1 MIKTARTFK
10 RLLMKPIKI
19 VLIMTISLYLG
30 ACAIKPVP
38 EMIGPEYQLFSQAEK
53 MLKAKSYEE
62 ALALFRQYWEQ
73 FPDAPLADD
82 ALMKMG
88 SIHTIL
94 GDFEQAIS
102 TYQRLI
108 DTYPDSHFISDA
120 RFEILVTYYN
130 QGEYGDVIEQASS
143 FLKQKPSRAHIVR
156 TYILLGDTY
165 KAVNSL
171 RDAVNHYIMALKISK
186 ELEKD
191 SIIRKLQDAVW
202 RLEPEDIATLFN
214 QVKDDALKGY
224 LMFHLGLNYA
234 EEERYDEALKV
245 LTNFLEKFPQ
255 HENMAQ
261 AKSLIA
267 AINKKSVYSRYT
279 IGCLLPL
286 SGPYETYGKGA
297 LKGIQLAFNQF
308 TSKNRQPSI
317 KIIVK
322 DTASDSVKAAGAV
335 KELFEE
341 NVAAIIGPVV
351 TAGSAARE
359 AQKYGIPIITLTQ
372 KDSIPQIGEY
382 VFRNFI
388 TPGMQVKTL
397 VSYAVEK
404 LGLKSYAILYP
415 DEKYGK
421 TFMNLFWDEV
431 IAHEGKVVGVES
443 YRPEGTDFADPIKKL
458 VGLYYEVPEELKNID
473 EKTGENKTDEPIE
486 NIVENLLLPLV
497 EESESWN
504 MKENE
509 EPEAIVDFDAVF
521 IPDAPK
527 KSGLI
532 IPQLAFYDIKD
543 IYLFGTNLWH
553 SDSLIDMTLKH
564 AQGAIMPDGF
574 FAESKSEN
582 VKQFVDSY
590 NDIFQQKP
598 GFIEAA
604 AYDTAL
610 ILFQMV
616 SRSDVRFRSALK
628 NELKRI
634 TGFQGVSG
642 LTSFDNDGDAVK
654 NLYLLQI
661 RGQSFV
667 ELEQR

>member
-1 MIKTARTFK
+1 MY
-10 RLLMKPIKI
+10 MKPIKI
-19 VLIMTISLYLG
+19 FLLMTTALFLG

-38 EMIGPEYQLFSQAEK
+38 EKVGPEQQLFSQAEK
-53 MLKAKSYEE
+53 MLQEKSYEK
-62 ALALFRQYWEQ
+62 ALAQFREYHER
-73 FPDAPLADD
+73 FPDAPLADA

-94 GDFEQAIS
+94 GDFEQARNI
-102 TYQRLI
+102 YQRLI
-108 DTYPDSHFISDA
+108 DEYPGSNFVPDA
-120 RFEILVTYYN
+120 WFEILVTYYN
-130 QGEYGDVIEQASS
+130 QGEYGNVIEQAPH
-143 FLKQKPSRAHIVR
+143 FLKQKPSRAHILR
-156 TYILLGDTY
+156 TYVLLGDTY
-165 KAVNSL
+165 KAMSSPK
-171 RDAVNHYIMALKISK
+171 DAINYYIMALRKAK
-186 ELEKD
+186 DMEKD
-191 SIIRKLQDAVW
+191 SIVKKLKDAVW
-202 RLEPEDIATLFN
+202 ELGPEDIATLFN
-214 QVKDDALKGY
+214 QVEDDVLKGY
-224 LMFHLGLNYA
+224 LMFQLGLNYA

-245 LTNFLEKFPQ
+245 LTAFTEKFPG
-255 HENMAQ
+255 HENMQ
-261 AKSLIA
+261 LAKSLIES
-267 AINKKSVYSRYT
+267 INKKSVYSRYT

-308 TSKNRQPSI
+308 NNRNPQPSV

-322 DTASDSVKAAGAV
+322 DTASDSDKAAVAV

-359 AQKYGIPIITLTQ
+359 AQNYGIPIITLTQ
-372 KDSIPQIGEY
+372 KDNIPEIGEY

-388 TPGMQVKTL
+388 TPGMQVKVL
-397 VSYAVEK
+397 VSYAVEE
-404 LGLKSYAILYP
+404 LGLKSFAILYP

-431 IAHEGKVVGVES
+431 IAHDGKVVGAES
-443 YRPEGTDFADPIKKL
+443 YKPDGTDFADPIKKL

-473 EKTGENKTDEPIE
+473 ATANENKTDKTTTE
-486 NIVENLLLPLV
+486 NIVETLLSPLD
-497 EESESWN
+497 EQSESLDL
-504 MKENE
+504 KENE
-509 EPEAIVDFDAVF
+509 GPEAVVDFDAIF

-532 IPQLAFYDIKD
+532 IPQLAFYDVKD
-543 IYLFGTNLWH
+543 TYLFGTNLWH
-553 SDSLIDMTLKH
+553 SDTLIDMTFKH

-574 FAESKSEN
+574 FAESRSKN

-590 NDIFQQKP
+590 NEIFHQKP

-616 SRSDVRFRSALK
+616 SRPDIRFRSVLK
-628 NELKRI
+628 NELKRLQ
-634 TGFQGVSG
+634 GFQGVTG
-642 LTSFDNDGDAVK
+642 LTSFDNNGDAIK

-661 RGQSFV
+661 RGQRFV
-667 ELEQR
+667 ELERR

>member
-1 MIKTARTFK
+1 
-10 RLLMKPIKI
+10 MKLIKI
-19 VLIMTISLYLG
+19 IFLFILALYLG

-38 EMIGPEYQLFSQAEK
+38 EKVGPGYQLFSQAEK
-53 MLKAKSYEE
+53 MLQAKSYER
-62 ALALFRQYWEQ
+62 ALAHFRKYLEQ
-73 FPDAPLADD
+73 FPDAPLADA

-94 GDFEQAIS
+94 GDFEQARHI
-102 TYQRLI
+102 YQRLV
-108 DTYPDSHFISDA
+108 DEYPGSHFISDA

-130 QGEYGDVIEQASS
+130 QGEYGDVIGQAPY
-143 FLKQKPSRAHIVR
+143 FLKQRPSRVHILR
-156 TYILLGDTY
+156 TYVLLGDTY
-165 KAVNSL
+165 KAMSSPK
-171 RDAVNHYIMALKISK
+171 DAVNYYIMALRKSK
-186 ELEKD
+186 DLEKD
-191 SIIRKLQDAVW
+191 SIVKKLKDAVW
-202 RLEPEDIATLFN
+202 GLEPEDIVTLIN
-214 QVKDDALKGY
+214 LVKDDALKGY
-224 LMFHLGLNYA
+224 LMFQLGLSYA
-234 EEERYDEALKV
+234 EEERYDDALKV
-245 LTNFLEKFPQ
+245 LTAFTERFPQ
-255 HENMAQ
+255 HENIHQ
-261 AKSLIA
+261 AKNLIA

-286 SGPYETYGKGA
+286 SGPYKIYGNGA

-308 TSKNRQPSI
+308 NTRNRQASI

-322 DTASDSVKAAGAV
+322 DTASDSVRAAVAV

-341 NVAAIIGPVV
+341 NVAAIIGPVA
-351 TAGSAARE
+351 TSASAARE
-359 AQKYGIPIITLTQ
+359 AQNYGIPIITLTQ
-372 KDSIPQIGEY
+372 KDNIPEIGEY

-388 TPGMQVKTL
+388 TPSMQVKAL
-397 VSYAVEK
+397 VSYAVEE

-421 TFMNLFWDEV
+421 TFMDLFWDEV

-443 YRPEGTDFADPIKKL
+443 YRPDGTDFADPIKKL
-458 VGLYYEVPEELKNID
+458 VGLYYEVPEELTNID
-473 EKTGENKTDEPIE
+473 ETAGKTTDKTPTE
-486 NIVENLLLPLV
+486 NILETLLLPLN
-497 EESESWN
+497 EESENWD

-532 IPQLAFYDIKD
+532 IPQLAFYDVKD
-543 IYLFGTNLWH
+543 TYLFGTNLWH
-553 SDSLIDMTLKH
+553 SDSLIDMTFKH

-590 NDIFQQKP
+590 NETFHQKP

-616 SRSDVRFRSALK
+616 SRPDIRFRSVLK
-628 NELKRI
+628 NELKRLE
-634 TGFQGVSG
+634 GFQGVTG
-642 LTSFDNDGDAVK
+642 LTSFDNDGDAIK

-661 RGQSFV
+661 RGQRFV

>member
-1 MIKTARTFK
+1 
-10 RLLMKPIKI
+10 MKPIKI
-19 VLIMTISLYLG
+19 VLLLTAALFLG

-38 EMIGPEYQLFSQAEK
+38 EKVGPGYQLFSQAEK
-53 MLKAKSYEE
+53 MLQAKSYEN
-62 ALALFRQYWEQ
+62 ALAHFREYHER
-73 FPDAPLADD
+73 FPDAPLADA
-82 ALMKMG
+82 ALTKIG

-94 GDFEQAIS
+94 GDFEQARRI
-102 TYQRLI
+102 YQRLI
-108 DTYPDSHFISDA
+108 DEYPSSHFVPDA
-120 RFEILVTYYN
+120 WFEILVTYYN
-130 QGEYGDVIEQASS
+130 QGEYGNVIEQAPH
-143 FLKQKPSRAHIVR
+143 FLNQKPSSAHILK
-156 TYILLGDTY
+156 TYVLLGDTY
-165 KAVNSL
+165 KAMSSPK
-171 RDAVNHYIMALKISK
+171 DAVNYYIMALRKSK
-186 ELEKD
+186 DMEKD
-191 SIIRKLQDAVW
+191 SIVKKLKDAVW
-202 RLEPEDIATLFN
+202 GLGPEDIATLFD
-214 QVKDDALKGY
+214 QAKDDVLKGY
-224 LMFHLGLNYA
+224 LMFQLGLNYA

-245 LTNFLEKFPQ
+245 LTAFTEKFPE
-255 HENMAQ
+255 HENIQQ

-267 AINKKSVYSRYT
+267 SINKRSVYSRYT

-286 SGPYETYGKGA
+286 SGPYKTYGHGA

-308 TSKNRQPSI
+308 NARNPQPSI

-322 DTASDSVKAAGAV
+322 DTASDSVKAAAAV

-351 TAGSAARE
+351 TSGSAARE
-359 AQKYGIPIITLTQ
+359 AQNYGIPIITLTQ
-372 KDSIPQIGEY
+372 KDNIPEIGEY

-388 TPGMQVKTL
+388 TPGMQVKAL
-397 VSYAVEK
+397 VSYAVEE
-404 LGLKSYAILYP
+404 LGLKNYAILYP

-443 YRPEGTDFADPIKKL
+443 YRPDGTDFADPIKKL

-473 EKTGENKTDEPIE
+473 ETANENETDETTTE
-486 NIVENLLLPLV
+486 NIAETLLSPLD
-497 EESESWN
+497 EESESWD

-509 EPEAIVDFDAVF
+509 GPEAIVDFDAVF

-532 IPQLAFYDIKD
+532 IPQLAFYDVKD
-543 IYLFGTNLWH
+543 TYLFGTNLWH
-553 SDSLIDMTLKH
+553 SDSLIDMTFKH

-574 FAESKSEN
+574 FAESRSKN

-590 NDIFQQKP
+590 NEIFHQKP

-616 SRSDVRFRSALK
+616 SRSDIRFRSVLK
-628 NELKRI
+628 NELKRLA
-634 TGFQGVSG
+634 GFQGVTG
-642 LTSFDNDGDAVK
+642 LTSFDNNGDAIK

-661 RGQSFV
+661 RGRRFV
-667 ELEQR
+667 DLEQR

>member
-1 MIKTARTFK
+1 MY
-10 RLLMKPIKI
+10 MKPIKI
-19 VLIMTISLYLG
+19 FLLMTTALFLG

-38 EMIGPEYQLFSQAEK
+38 EKVGPEQQLFSQAEK
-53 MLKAKSYEE
+53 MLQEKSYEK
-62 ALALFRQYWEQ
+62 ALAQFREYHER
-73 FPDAPLADD
+73 FPDAPLADA

-94 GDFEQAIS
+94 GDFEQARNI
-102 TYQRLI
+102 YQRLI
-108 DTYPDSHFISDA
+108 DEYPGSNFVPDA
-120 RFEILVTYYN
+120 WFEILVTYYN
-130 QGEYGDVIEQASS
+130 QGEYGNVIEQAPH
-143 FLKQKPSRAHIVR
+143 FLKQKPSRAHILR
-156 TYILLGDTY
+156 TYVLLGDTY
-165 KAVNSL
+165 KAMSSPK
-171 RDAVNHYIMALKISK
+171 DAINYYIMALRKAK
-186 ELEKD
+186 DMEKD
-191 SIIRKLQDAVW
+191 SIVKKLKDAVW
-202 RLEPEDIATLFN
+202 ELGPEDIATLFN
-214 QVKDDALKGY
+214 QVEDDVLKGY
-224 LMFHLGLNYA
+224 LMFQLGLNYA

-245 LTNFLEKFPQ
+245 LTAFTEKFPG
-255 HENMAQ
+255 HENMQ
-261 AKSLIA
+261 LAKSLIES
-267 AINKKSVYSRYT
+267 INKKSVYSRYT

-308 TSKNRQPSI
+308 NNRNPQPSV

-322 DTASDSVKAAGAV
+322 DTASDSDKAAVAV

-359 AQKYGIPIITLTQ
+359 AQNYGIPIITLTQ
-372 KDSIPQIGEY
+372 KDNIPEIGEY

-388 TPGMQVKTL
+388 TPGMQVKVL
-397 VSYAVEK
+397 VSYAVEE
-404 LGLKSYAILYP
+404 LGLKSFAILYP

-431 IAHEGKVVGVES
+431 IAHDGKVVGAES
-443 YRPEGTDFADPIKKL
+443 YKPDGTDFADPIKKL

-473 EKTGENKTDEPIE
+473 ATANENKTDKTTTE
-486 NIVENLLLPLV
+486 NIVETLLSPLD
-497 EESESWN
+497 EQSESLDL
-504 MKENE
+504 KENE
-509 EPEAIVDFDAVF
+509 GPEAVVDFDAIF

-532 IPQLAFYDIKD
+532 IPQLAFYDVKD
-543 IYLFGTNLWH
+543 TYLFGTNLWH
-553 SDSLIDMTLKH
+553 SDTLIDMTFKH

-574 FAESKSEN
+574 FAESRSKN

-590 NDIFQQKP
+590 NEIFHQKP

-616 SRSDVRFRSALK
+616 SRPDVRFRSVLK
-628 NELKRI
+628 NELKRLQ
-634 TGFQGVSG
+634 GFQGVTG
-642 LTSFDNDGDAVK
+642 LTSFDNNGDAIK

-661 RGQSFV
+661 RGQRFV
-667 ELEQR
+667 ELERR

>member
-1 MIKTARTFK
+1 
-10 RLLMKPIKI
+10 MKPIKI
-19 VLIMTISLYLG
+19 VLLLTVALFLA

-38 EMIGPEYQLFSQAEK
+38 EKVGPGYQLFSQAEK
-53 MLKAKSYEE
+53 MLQAKSYEK
-62 ALALFRQYWEQ
+62 ALAHFREYHER
-73 FPDAPLADD
+73 FSDAPLADA

-94 GDFEQAIS
+94 EDFEQARRI
-102 TYQRLI
+102 YQRLI
-108 DTYPDSHFISDA
+108 DEYPGSHFVSDA

-130 QGEYGDVIEQASS
+130 QGEYGDVIEQAPH
-143 FLKQKPSRAHIVR
+143 FLKQKPSRAHILK
-156 TYILLGDTY
+156 TYVLLGDTY
-165 KAVNSL
+165 KAMSSPK
-171 RDAVNHYIMALKISK
+171 DAVNYYIMALRKSK
-186 ELEKD
+186 DMEKD
-191 SIIRKLQDAVW
+191 SIVKKLKDAVW
-202 RLEPEDIATLFN
+202 GLEPEDIVNLFS
-214 QVKDDALKGY
+214 QVKDDVLKGF
-224 LMFHLGLNYA
+224 LMFQVGLNYA

-245 LTNFLEKFPQ
+245 LTAFTEKFPE
-255 HENMAQ
+255 HENTQQ

-267 AINKKSVYSRYT
+267 AINKRSVYSRYT

-286 SGPYETYGKGA
+286 SGPYKIYGNGA

-308 TSKNRQPSI
+308 NTRNRQPSI

-322 DTASDSVKAAGAV
+322 DTASDSVKAAVAV

-359 AQKYGIPIITLTQ
+359 AQNNGIPIITLTQ
-372 KDSIPQIGEY
+372 RDNIPEIGEY

-388 TPGMQVKTL
+388 TPGMQVKAL
-397 VSYAVEK
+397 VSYAVEE

-431 IAHEGKVVGVES
+431 IAHEGKIVGVES
-443 YRPEGTDFADPIKKL
+443 YRPDGTDFADPIKKL
-458 VGLYYEVPEELKNID
+458 VGLYYEVPEKLKNID
-473 EKTGENKTDEPIE
+473 ETVNENETDETTTE
-486 NIVENLLLPLV
+486 NIAETLLLPLD
-497 EESESWN
+497 EGSESWD

-532 IPQLAFYDIKD
+532 IPQLAFYDVKD
-543 IYLFGTNLWH
+543 TYLFGTNLWH
-553 SDSLIDMTLKH
+553 SDSLIDMTFKH

-574 FAESKSEN
+574 FAESRSKN

-590 NDIFQQKP
+590 NETFQQKP

-616 SRSDVRFRSALK
+616 SRPDVRYRSVLK
-628 NELKRI
+628 NELKRLA
-634 TGFQGVSG
+634 GFQGVTG
-642 LTSFDNDGDAVK
+642 LTSFDNNGDAIK
-654 NLYLLQI
+654 NLYLFQI
-661 RGQSFV
+661 RGQRFV

>member
-1 MIKTARTFK
+1 
-10 RLLMKPIKI
+10 MKPIKI
-19 VLIMTISLYLG
+19 FLLLTTALFLG

-38 EMIGPEYQLFSQAEK
+38 EKVGPGQQLFLQAEN
-53 MLKAKSYEE
+53 MLQAKSYEK
-62 ALALFRQYWEQ
+62 ALAQFREYQERY
-73 FPDAPLADD
+73 PDAPLADA

-88 SIHTIL
+88 SIYTIL
-94 GDFEQAIS
+94 GDFEQARSI
-102 TYQRLI
+102 YQRLV
-108 DTYPDSHFISDA
+108 DEYSDSHFVPDA

-130 QGEYGDVIEQASS
+130 QGEYGNVIEQASL
-143 FLKQKPSRAHIVR
+143 FLKQKPSRAHLLR
-156 TYILLGDTY
+156 TYVLLGDTY
-165 KAVNSL
+165 KAMSSP
-171 RDAVNHYIMALKISK
+171 RDAVNNYIMALRKSK
-186 ELEKD
+186 DREKD
-191 SIIRKLQDAVW
+191 IIVKKLKDAV
-202 RLEPEDIATLFN
+202 LELGPEDITTLFN
-214 QVKDDALKGY
+214 QVEDDVLKGY
-224 LMFHLGLNYA
+224 LMFQLGLNYV

-245 LTNFLEKFPQ
+245 LTTFTEKFPE
-255 HENMAQ
+255 HENIQQ

-267 AINKKSVYSRYT
+267 SINKMSVYSRYT

-286 SGPYETYGKGA
+286 SGAYEIYGNGA

-308 TSKNRQPSI
+308 NAGNPQSSI

-322 DTASDSVKAAGAV
+322 DTASDSAKAAVAV

-351 TAGSAARE
+351 TSGSAARE
-359 AQKYGIPIITLTQ
+359 AQNYGIPIITLTQ
-372 KDSIPQIGEY
+372 KENIPEIGEY

-397 VSYAVEK
+397 VSYAVKE
-404 LGLKSYAILYP
+404 LGLKNFAILYP

-443 YRPEGTDFADPIKKL
+443 YRPDGTDFADPIKKL

-473 EKTGENKTDEPIE
+473 ETANADKIDKATPE
-486 NIVENLLLPLV
+486 NIVETLLSPLD
-497 EESESWN
+497 EASENWDL
-504 MKENE
+504 KEDE
-509 EPEAIVDFDAVF
+509 GPEAVVDFDAVF

-532 IPQLAFYDIKD
+532 IPQLAFYDVKD
-543 IYLFGTNLWH
+543 TFLFGTNLWH
-553 SDSLIDMTLKH
+553 SDTLIDMTFKH

-574 FAESKSEN
+574 FAESRSKN
-582 VKQFVDSY
+582 VIQFVDSY
-590 NDIFQQKP
+590 NEIFHQKP

-610 ILFQMV
+610 MMFQMV
-616 SRSDVRFRSALK
+616 SRPDVRFRSVIK
-628 NELKRI
+628 NELKRLQ
-634 TGFQGVSG
+634 GFQGVTG
-642 LTSFDNDGDAVK
+642 LTSFDNNGDAIK

-661 RGQSFV
+661 RGQRFV
-667 ELEQR
+667 ELERR

>member
-1 MIKTARTFK
+1 
-10 RLLMKPIKI
+10 MKPIKI
-19 VLIMTISLYLG
+19 VLLLTAALFLG

-38 EMIGPEYQLFSQAEK
+38 EKTGPGYQLFSQAEK
-53 MLKAKSYEE
+53 MLQAKSYEK
-62 ALALFRQYWEQ
+62 ALDHFKEYYKR
-73 FPDAPLADD
+73 FPDAPLADA
-82 ALMKMG
+82 ALMNMG

-94 GDFEQAIS
+94 GDFEQARRI
-102 TYQRLI
+102 YQRLI
-108 DTYPDSHFISDA
+108 DEYPDSHFVPDA
-120 RFEILVTYYN
+120 RVEILVMYYN
-130 QGEYGDVIEQASS
+130 QGEYGNVIEQASH
-143 FLKQKPSRAHIVR
+143 FLKQKPSRAHILK
-156 TYILLGDTY
+156 TYVLLGDTY
-165 KAVNSL
+165 KAMGSPK
-171 RDAVNHYIMALKISK
+171 DAVNNYIMALRKSK
-186 ELEKD
+186 DMEKD
-191 SIIRKLQDAVW
+191 SIVKKLKDAVW
-202 RLEPEDIATLFN
+202 GLDPQDIATLFN
-214 QVKDDALKGY
+214 QVKDDILKGY
-224 LMFHLGLNYA
+224 LMFQLGLNYA

-245 LTNFLEKFPQ
+245 LTAFIEKFPE
-255 HENMAQ
+255 HENMQQ

-267 AINKKSVYSRYT
+267 SINKMSVYSRYT

-286 SGPYETYGKGA
+286 SGPYEIYGNGA

-308 TSKNRQPSI
+308 DTRNPQPSI

-322 DTASDSVKAAGAV
+322 DTASDSDKAAVAV

-359 AQKYGIPIITLTQ
+359 AQNYGIPIITLTQ
-372 KDSIPQIGEY
+372 KDDIPEIGEY

-388 TPGMQVKTL
+388 TPAMQVKAL
-397 VSYAVEK
+397 VSYAAKE
-404 LGLKSYAILYP
+404 LGLKNYAILYP

-431 IAHEGKVVGVES
+431 IAHDGKVVGVES
-443 YRPEGTDFADPIKKL
+443 YRPDGTDFADPIKKL

-473 EKTGENKTDEPIE
+473 ATANENKTDKKTTE
-486 NIVENLLLPLV
+486 NMVETLLSPLD
-497 EESESWN
+497 EDSESWN
-504 MKENE
+504 VKENE
-509 EPEAIVDFDAVF
+509 GPEAVVDFDAVF

-532 IPQLAFYDIKD
+532 IPQLAFYDVKD
-543 IYLFGTNLWH
+543 TFLFGTNLWH
-553 SDSLIDMTLKH
+553 SDSLIDMTYKH

-574 FAESKSEN
+574 FAESRSEN

-590 NDIFQQKP
+590 NGIFHQKP

-616 SRSDVRFRSALK
+616 SRPDIRFRSVLK
-628 NELKRI
+628 NELKRLQ
-634 TGFQGVSG
+634 GFQGVTG
-642 LTSFDNDGDAVK
+642 LTSFDNNGDAIK

-661 RGQSFV
+661 RGQHFV
-667 ELEQR
+667 ELERR

>member
-1 MIKTARTFK
+1 
-10 RLLMKPIKI
+10 
-19 VLIMTISLYLG
+19 MTIALFLG

-38 EMIGPEYQLFSQAEK
+38 EEVGPGHELFSQAEK
-53 MLKAKSYEE
+53 MLQAKSYEK
-62 ALALFRQYWEQ
+62 ALAQFREYHEQY
-73 FPDAPLADD
+73 PDAPLAAA

-94 GDFEQAIS
+94 GDFEQARSI
-102 TYQRLI
+102 YQRLI
-108 DTYPDSHFISDA
+108 DEYPDSHIVPDA

-130 QGEYGDVIEQASS
+130 QGEYGNVIEQASL
-143 FLKQKPSRAHIVR
+143 FLKQKPSRARILR
-156 TYILLGDTY
+156 TYVLLGDTY
-165 KAVNSL
+165 KAMSSPK
-171 RDAVNHYIMALKISK
+171 DAVNNYIMALRNSK
-186 ELEKD
+186 DMEKD
-191 SIIRKLQDAVW
+191 SIIKKLKDAVW
-202 RLEPEDIATLFN
+202 ELGPEDITTLFN
-214 QVKDDALKGY
+214 QVEDDVLKGY
-224 LMFHLGLNYA
+224 LMFQLGLNYA

-245 LTNFLEKFPQ
+245 LTAFTEKFPE
-255 HENMAQ
+255 HENLQQ

-267 AINKKSVYSRYT
+267 SINKMSVYSRYT

-286 SGPYETYGKGA
+286 SGAYEIYGNGA

-308 TSKNRQPSI
+308 NARNPQPSI

-322 DTASDSVKAAGAV
+322 DTASDPVKAAVAV

-359 AQKYGIPIITLTQ
+359 AQNYRIPIITLTQ
-372 KDSIPQIGEY
+372 KENIPEIGEY

-388 TPGMQVKTL
+388 TPGMQVKAL
-397 VSYAVEK
+397 VSYAVKE
-404 LGLKSYAILYP
+404 LGLKNYAILYP

-421 TFMNLFWDEV
+421 TFMNLFWEEV
-431 IAHEGKVVGVES
+431 IAHEGRIVGVES

-473 EKTGENKTDEPIE
+473 ETANENKIDKATTE
-486 NIVENLLLPLV
+486 NIVETLLSPLD
-497 EESESWN
+497 EASENWDL
-504 MKENE
+504 KEDE
-509 EPEAIVDFDAVF
+509 GPEAVVDFDAVF

-532 IPQLAFYDIKD
+532 IPQLAFYDVKD
-543 IYLFGTNLWH
+543 IFLFGTNLWH
-553 SDSLIDMTLKH
+553 SDTLIDMTFKH

-574 FAESKSEN
+574 FAESRSKN

-590 NDIFQQKP
+590 NEIFHQKP

-610 ILFQMV
+610 LLFQMV
-616 SRSDVRFRSALK
+616 SRPDVRFRSVLK
-628 NELKRI
+628 NELKRLQ
-634 TGFQGVSG
+634 GFQGVTG
-642 LTSFDNDGDAVK
+642 LTSFDNNGDAIK
-654 NLYLLQI
+654 KLYLLQI
-661 RGQSFV
+661 RGQRFV

>member
-1 MIKTARTFK
+1 
-10 RLLMKPIKI
+10 MKPFKI
-19 VLIMTISLYLG
+19 FLFMTAAFFLG

-38 EMIGPEYQLFSQAEK
+38 EKVGPGHQLFLQAEK
-53 MLKAKSYEE
+53 MLQSKSYEK
-62 ALALFRQYWEQ
+62 ALAQFREYLER
-73 FPDAPLADD
+73 FPDAPLADA

-94 GDFEQAIS
+94 GDFEQARS
-102 TYQRLI
+102 VYQRLI
-108 DTYPDSHFISDA
+108 DEYPGSHLVPDA
-120 RFEILVTYYN
+120 WFEILVTYYN
-130 QGEYGDVIEQASS
+130 QGEYGNVIEQAPH
-143 FLKQKPSRAHIVR
+143 FLKQNPSRGHILR
-156 TYILLGDTY
+156 TYVLLGDTY
-165 KAVNSL
+165 KAMSSPK
-171 RDAVNHYIMALKISK
+171 DAVNNYIMALRKSK
-186 ELEKD
+186 DMEKD
-191 SIIRKLQDAVW
+191 SIVRKLKGAIW
-202 RLEPEDIATLFN
+202 ELGPEDITTLFN
-214 QVKDDALKGY
+214 QVEDDVLKGY
-224 LMFHLGLNYA
+224 LMFQLGLNYA

-245 LTNFLEKFPQ
+245 LTAFTEKFPK
-255 HENMAQ
+255 HENTQQ

-267 AINKKSVYSRYT
+267 SINKMSVYSRYT

-286 SGPYETYGKGA
+286 SGPYEIYGNGA

-308 TSKNRQPSI
+308 NARNPQPPV

-322 DTASDSVKAAGAV
+322 DTASDSAKAAVAV

-351 TAGSAARE
+351 TSGSAARE
-359 AQKYGIPIITLTQ
+359 AQNLGMPIITLTQ
-372 KDSIPQIGEY
+372 KDNIPEIGEY

-388 TPGMQVKTL
+388 TPGMQVKAL
-397 VSYAVEK
+397 VSYAVEA

-431 IAHEGKVVGVES
+431 IAHDGKVVGVES
-443 YRPEGTDFADPIKKL
+443 YRPDGTDFADPIKKL

-473 EKTGENKTDEPIE
+473 ETANEKGTDKPTTE
-486 NIVENLLLPLV
+486 NIVETLLSPLDK
-497 EESESWN
+497 ESESWDI
-504 MKENE
+504 KENE
-509 EPEAIVDFDAVF
+509 GPEAVVDFDAVF

-532 IPQLAFYDIKD
+532 IPQLAFYDVKD
-543 IYLFGTNLWH
+543 TYLFGTNLWH
-553 SDSLIDMTLKH
+553 SDSLIDMASKH

-574 FAESKSEN
+574 FAENRSKN

-590 NDIFQQKP
+590 NEIFHQKP

-616 SRSDVRFRSALK
+616 SRPDVRFRSVLK
-628 NELKRI
+628 NELKRLQ
-634 TGFQGVSG
+634 GFQGVTG
-642 LTSFDNDGDAVK
+642 LTSFDNNGDAIK

-661 RGQSFV
+661 RGQRFV
-667 ELEQR
+667 ELERR